1 MGAPIF
7 ALVAQWIEQRIS
19 NSLVVGSIPTGCA
32 NIFMNINITATRDLL
47 DSYWYSDRLLI
58 CNKAVS
64 AFLGKNPEQ
73 ITLSLTE
80 EKPNSKSVKV
90 IPSTYADVLILE
102 SDINNIYIKN
112 EYCIIYLKLMEL
124 IKDNFNGEACWLS
137 ITETQN

>member
-80 EKPNSKSVKV
+80 EKPKSKAVKIGIIDCSEV
-90 IPSTYADVLILE
+90 EILE
-102 SDINNIYIKN
+102 SDLACYEKN
-112 EYCIIYLKLMEL
+112 EHFDVFTKLTEL
-124 IKDNFNGEACWLS
+124 IANNFP
-137 ITETQN
+137 TETCWISIHEN

>member
-73 ITLSLTE
+73 ITVSLTE
-80 EKPNSKSVKV
+80 EKPKSKAVKIGIIDCSEV
-90 IPSTYADVLILE
+90 EILE
-102 SDINNIYIKN
+102 SDLACYEKN
-112 EYCIIYLKLMEL
+112 EHFDVFTKLTEL
-124 IKDNFNGEACWLS
+124 IANNFP
-137 ITETQN
+137 TETCWISIHEN

>member
-1 MGAPIF
+1 
-7 ALVAQWIEQRIS
+7 
-19 NSLVVGSIPTGCA
+19 
-32 NIFMNINITATRDLL
+32 MNINITATRDLL

-90 IPSTYADVLILE
+90 IPSTTLTDYADVLILE